1 MSPAILNAE
10 RVYLSRTVVD
20 FHRAGS
26 FRGGVVGGEWCG
38 GALAALTANEV

>member
-26 FRGGVVGGEWCG
+26 FRGGVGGEWCG

>member
-26 FRGGVVGGEWCG
+26 FRGGWGGGEWCG

>member
-26 FRGGVVGGEWCG
+26 FRGGGEWCG